1 MRSIIMLFPYS
12 WMSLITSHLKIIAHN
27 ISTGTSGEY
36 EDCHGFEI
44 ELEDL
49 PCSDVYYTFSYNRY
63 GMPAKTD
70 TLGGCVISYE
80 SGYDDVLDQWLVGTP
95 VPLSLKQVGKVV
107 PTNGHSCFSSGQ
119 NDYATSGCE
128 HFRVSLA
135 AGKSPTSTKYRWLV
149 ANPNS
154 PGTLMQSSTRVGIP
168 AVNWS
173 VRPAA
178 GVNGGNVVAA
188 VIEAEPPEP
197 VCGLCSKW
205 GEPKWVK
212 VFVTEIEYEVDL
224 DHLLTDGEEVPQS
237 QNETE
242 MEWVLLQSPP
252 TCDGDTCV
260 EIAFNNSE
268 NELAVEQE
276 AGDASKTIIRRY
288 EFYEYAGEVNAE
300 DNEAQPNSVM
310 AGCEGNPVGCDIV
323 GNYLGAQMAAAVLGL
338 GDSLQFATQS
348 PVMGG
353 ATGVNYLLMLT
364 AVGGVAPY
372 SWSLSSGALFSGL
385 GITIDGWITG
395 VPTESGTRT
404 FDITVEDFNQ
414 DSVTKSVTLT
424 IVGPS
429 STTTEAAT
437 TVAPGTTEGSQA
449 ATTTDS
455 VTTKTIEAPSSTT
468 TEAATTASPGTT
480 EGTQATTTTDFVTT
494 EAPPTSDWSSLLSSL
509 DVSCLVPDG

>member
-1 MRSIIMLFPYS
+1 
-12 WMSLITSHLKIIAHN
+12 
-27 ISTGTSGEY
+27 
-36 EDCHGFEI
+36 
-44 ELEDL
+44 
-49 PCSDVYYTFSYNRY
+49 
-63 GMPAKTD
+63 
-70 TLGGCVISYE
+70 
-80 SGYDDVLDQWLVGTP
+80 
-95 VPLSLKQVGKVV
+95 
-107 PTNGHSCFSSGQ
+107 
-119 NDYATSGCE
+119 
-128 HFRVSLA
+128 
-135 AGKSPTSTKYRWLV
+135 
-149 ANPNS
+149 
-154 PGTLMQSSTRVGIP
+154 
-168 AVNWS
+168 
-173 VRPAA
+173 
-178 GVNGGNVVAA
+178 
-188 VIEAEPPEP
+188 
-197 VCGLCSKW
+197 
-205 GEPKWVK
+205 VK

-338 GDSLQFATQS
+338 GDSLQLATQS

-437 TVAPGTTEGSQA
+437 TVAPGTTEGTQA

-480 EGTQATTTTDFVTT
+480 EGTQATTTTDSVTT

-509 DVSCLVPDG
+509 DVSCLVPDDEECLNSRLGILDVDWTTEIGGGTSGGDLINALIVGEPSSNSDCICENCCEEFGDPEWVKSCFTEADYAVSLDDLYTDGPEVPQAENQCQWLFVQAPPTCDEDCYQKSSNSGRTISLDIEPDVDTASVVSRFEFYAFTGEFSDWNEADPKNEDEPTPGEIGNYFGAYMAAVVR